1 MSITNA
7 SISITNFKGIKSKCI
22 ELSAG
27 MSLVKGPS
35 GAGKSTI
42 LESILY
48 AITGNPKACK
58 PIGSSAA
65 TRVEFVFERD
75 GKKWSICRSTR
86 PGRLVVFRGDTMVE
100 DDEAQALIAT
110 VFGKRFDVV
119 SYIPQDTSRS
129 FMRMTPSEKLGF
141 LENLMFGSSAETI
154 KTKSKKYLK
163 DAKSA
168 VAKAD
173 AEHKVF
179 ESQLKKH
186 PVVKLPQKPRSPSF
200 VNAENSMRHLKQE
213 LRDDIKKMQTTKDKT
228 GYLIRKEEQ
237 QQRGKLAAQACVD
250 SLRSQIAQSVENIDK
265 IKKEFQ
271 DDEDEEISVPKLV
284 VDTQDA
290 YNASARL
297 RDLRLKIP
305 KWAQVEKWKNVMK
318 KKKAE
323 KKEELNN
330 VQENIKL
337 AEKKNISFFD
347 CPTCDASLSFNSAT
361 NCVKVE
367 KQHVVKKVGKTIRSL
382 LADESAI
389 NHDIGSLDREY
400 KSVKALYTQIDTIE
414 AEWGKGELDD
424 LEELGKT
431 LDDAKD
437 LRRNCG
443 RLKTLRAGLIA
454 AECDLIAQ
462 CCDVDVEKLRQEI
475 DILET
480 SMRKRRAEFDEVDTK
495 LAQIDDWHRQMSDYN
510 KKNDDALRRMKAE
523 ESEQNARQKLQKA
536 ALALKGAEELKLSIA
551 QAESLALVNF
561 VNRINDHAAL
571 YLDAFFAEDPIEV
584 SLKTFTAVKSKKKIK
599 PEIQTEIQFKGN
611 EIKLNSLSGGE
622 RARVVIAFNLALLD
636 VLASPVAMLDEVTAN
651 LDSDLAETI
660 CEHVKHSTLGKIVL
674 IVAHQCVDGTF
685 DNLLVVQ

>member
-318 KKKAE
+318 KKR
-323 KKEELNN
+323 
-330 VQENIKL
+330 
-337 AEKKNISFFD
+337 
-347 CPTCDASLSFNSAT
+347 P
-361 NCVKVE
+361 
-367 KQHVVKKVGKTIRSL
+367 
-382 LADESAI
+382 
-389 NHDIGSLDREY
+389 
-400 KSVKALYTQIDTIE
+400 
-414 AEWGKGELDD
+414 
-424 LEELGKT
+424 
-431 LDDAKD
+431 
-437 LRRNCG
+437 
-443 RLKTLRAGLIA
+443 
-454 AECDLIAQ
+454 
-462 CCDVDVEKLRQEI
+462 
-475 DILET
+475 
-480 SMRKRRAEFDEVDTK
+480 
-495 LAQIDDWHRQMSDYN
+495 
-510 KKNDDALRRMKAE
+510 
-523 ESEQNARQKLQKA
+523 
-536 ALALKGAEELKLSIA
+536 
-551 QAESLALVNF
+551 
-561 VNRINDHAAL
+561 
-571 YLDAFFAEDPIEV
+571 
-584 SLKTFTAVKSKKKIK
+584 KKKK
-599 PEIQTEIQFKGN
+599 
-611 EIKLNSLSGGE
+611 S
-622 RARVVIAFNLALLD
+622 
-636 VLASPVAMLDEVTAN
+636 
-651 LDSDLAETI
+651 
-660 CEHVKHSTLGKIVL
+660 STMCRRI
-674 IVAHQCVDGTF
+674 
-685 DNLLVVQ
+685 